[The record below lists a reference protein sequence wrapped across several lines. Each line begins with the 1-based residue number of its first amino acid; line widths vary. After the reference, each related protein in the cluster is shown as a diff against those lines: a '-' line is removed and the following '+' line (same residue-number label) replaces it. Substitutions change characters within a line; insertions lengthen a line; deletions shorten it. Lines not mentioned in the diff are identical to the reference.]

1 MLFSLEKYGMYERR
15 IEPEIL
21 HYALLNPDITLNLTI
36 EPWRQF
42 ADGTQFFITFKQYI
56 ISINYSLYYNIFGY
70 SIRLSGPS
78 PRLLES
84 AIRSSE
90 NTIYGIRMT
99 TLPELIRHNNTC
111 PGLIMRESSLVKFC
125 SVCYTSFTLV
135 NKY

>member
-1 MLFSLEKYGMYERR
+1 MLFSLEKYGTYERR
-15 IEPEIL
+15 IEPENL

-56 ISINYSLYYNIFGY
+56 ISIKYSVYYNIFG
-70 SIRLSGPS
+70 SCIRLLGSS
-78 PRLLES
+78 PRLLGS

-99 TLPELIRHNNTC
+99 TP
-111 PGLIMRESSLVKFC
+111 PDKMR
-125 SVCYTSFTLV
+125 
-135 NKY
+135 